1 MKKVLIIASIVA
13 VILVGF
19 RFVTTKIGESS
30 RAKQLAL
37 GAVPEVQLDTIKEI
51 EMAKSIEVPGRVES
65 TDKVE
70 LVARVDGYLQ
80 KKHFQEGDYVKKG
93 QILLTIEPTQYLNN
107 VNKAK
112 ADLENAKAALYKAER
127 DYDRGDELVKKDYI
141 SKSAYDAL
149 YADKMAKTAVVKAA
163 RAALAEAQRNYG
175 YTSIE
180 SPIDGKI
187 GSLNIQE
194 GNYVTVQSGALATVV
209 KTNPIYVKYSID
221 SKQINELRKMDFME
235 NDKKSPIQVDV
246 VLSNGKTYATKGV
259 QDFFDNQISSTTGTM
274 DFRATFENEEN
285 VLIPGDFVKVKV
297 YSNQNNSILVVP
309 QEFALQDSKG
319 RYVLVADE
327 NNMVQPKYFK
337 DKGQYDKYWII
348 NSGLEKDEKIIITNL
363 NRLMP
368 KQKVKIAQQQ
378 NDEVKK

>member
-1 MKKVLIIASIVA
+1 M
-13 VILVGF
+13 
-19 RFVTTKIGESS
+19 
-30 RAKQLAL
+30 
-37 GAVPEVQLDTIKEI
+37 
-51 EMAKSIEVPGRVES
+51 
-65 TDKVE
+65 
-70 LVARVDGYLQ
+70 
-80 KKHFQEGDYVKKG
+80 
-93 QILLTIEPTQYLNN
+93 
-107 VNKAK
+107 
-112 ADLENAKAALYKAER
+112 
-127 DYDRGDELVKKDYI
+127 
-141 SKSAYDAL
+141 
-149 YADKMAKTAVVKAA
+149 
-163 RAALAEAQRNYG
+163 
-175 YTSIE
+175 
-180 SPIDGKI
+180 
-187 GSLNIQE
+187 
-194 GNYVTVQSGALATVV
+194 ATVV